1 MPVNV
6 KVIQTNDFIKTT
18 ATGAVDFAASKQAVL
33 DIASQMH
40 QPGEY
45 DVLVDTRGAK
55 VVLSVPELYELGVAL
70 AGHPTLRRS
79 KIGLLAPMS
88 DADKARFFENVARNR
103 GVAIRAFTDFEQAIT
118 WLVMPELA
126 GLAARRTG
134 A

>member
-18 ATGAVDFAASKQAVL
+18 ATGAVDFAASKQAIL
-33 DIASQMH
+33 EIASQIR

-45 DVLVDTRGAK
+45 EVLVDTRGAD
-55 VVLSVPELYELGVAL
+55 VLLSIGELYELGVAL
-70 AGHPTLRRS
+70 AEHASLRRS

-88 DADKARFFENVARNR
+88 DVDKARFLETVAQNR
-103 GVAIRAFTDFEQAIT
+103 GVRIRAFTDFEQAIT

-126 GLAARRTG
+126 S
-134 A
+134 